1 LLEDRA
7 DDECLLRHNL
17 GETYDLTMTRV
28 DSAAATRRAL
38 AAPDAWDV
46 IVSDFDMPS
55 FTAIDALH
63 ILHEDGRD
71 LPFVIVSGTMTDAT
85 AVNAMRAGAH
95 DYVMK
100 DNLHRLKPAIE
111 RELQEAERRRALR
124 LAEAERDRLLVRERE
139 LREAAE
145 AAARSAAAAAQS
157 KDEFLTLLSHE
168 LRTPLTCIM
177 GWTRVLQLRPD
188 LDPSIVQALESIGR
202 SGRTLTRQIEELLD
216 LSAIL
221 SGRLHLQVRTV
232 DFCAVVQ
239 AAVDNVAAAAGEKEV
254 AIDAALTRVCLIE
267 GDPDRL
273 SQIVL
278 NLLTNAVKFTPANG
292 RISISLQRSPAE
304 ATLVVHDSGIGIPSD
319 FLGCVFDRFRQADGS
334 VSRAFGGLGIGL
346 SIVRH
351 LAEMHGGHVSARS
364 DGPGQ
369 GATFTVHL
377 PTALAAGRMAKGL
390 VPDVAAMRGRI
401 VLVVEAD
408 AQERDLVRSVLE
420 DCGAVVVSVPTAMAA
435 IHTLDWA
442 DADVLISDLDLAIQN
457 ELIVNVRQCAR
468 GAIPALALSGS
479 AVPRDGQRA
488 LSAGFTAHLAK
499 PVTVQSLVSSV
510 VDLLSRTPARSRP
523 EHGSRSRSDGVHVH

>member
-1 LLEDRA
+1 
-7 DDECLLRHNL
+7 
-17 GETYDLTMTRV
+17 
-28 DSAAATRRAL
+28 
-38 AAPDAWDV
+38 
-46 IVSDFDMPS
+46 
-55 FTAIDALH
+55 
-63 ILHEDGRD
+63 
-71 LPFVIVSGTMTDAT
+71 
-85 AVNAMRAGAH
+85 
-95 DYVMK
+95 
-100 DNLHRLKPAIE
+100 
-111 RELQEAERRRALR
+111 
-124 LAEAERDRLLVRERE
+124 
-139 LREAAE
+139 
-145 AAARSAAAAAQS
+145 
-157 KDEFLTLLSHE
+157 
-168 LRTPLTCIM
+168 M
-177 GWTRVLQLRPD
+177 GWTRVLQLRQD

-239 AAVDNVAAAAGEKEV
+239 AAVDNVAAAAREKEV

-364 DGPGQ
+364 DGPGH

-377 PTALAAGRMAKGL
+377 PTTIAAGRNAEGL
-390 VPDVAAMRGRI
+390 VPDDAAMRGRI
-401 VLVVEAD
+401 VLLVEAD
-408 AQERDLVRSVLE
+408 AQERDRVRTALE
-420 DCGAVVVSVPTAMAA
+420 GRGAAVISVPTAMAA
-435 IHTLDWA
+435 LHTLDWA

-457 ELIVNVRQCAR
+457 ELIVNVRQCPR
-468 GAIPALALSGS
+468 GAIPA
-479 AVPRDGQRA
+479 R
-488 LSAGFTAHLAK
+488 
-499 PVTVQSLVSSV
+499 
-510 VDLLSRTPARSRP
+510 
-523 EHGSRSRSDGVHVH
+523 